1 MPFTNLAQQTHN
13 SLTRRAV
20 AVKNAKPLEVH
31 AMTFRTSEVPLK
43 AEPASIAERLQHW
56 TKLGSRWVYVFDTT
70 ATQAERK
77 ALIESFSKA
86 RDAKTTKFRYAR
98 LNDESGES
106 SMLYIGSSESLRT
119 RIRNHL
125 GYAVGPSSLNMAYWV
140 DMPDIEM
147 RLQAA
152 RYPDSLP
159 KEALCDLEDWLSVSL
174 FPVFGKR
181 GSA

>member
-1 MPFTNLAQQTHN
+1 MPFKNLAQQTHD

-20 AVKNAKPLEVH
+20 ALTGVKPLEVH
-31 AMTFRTSEVPLK
+31 AIKFRTGGIELG
-43 AEPASIAERLQHW
+43 AEPAAIADRLRHW
-56 TKLGSRWVYVFDTT
+56 TKLSRRWIYVFDTT

-77 ALIESFSKA
+77 ALVESFSKA
-86 RDAKTTKFRYAR
+86 RDGKTAKFRYAR
-98 LNDESGES
+98 LNDIRGES
-106 SMLYIGSSESLRT
+106 STLYIGSSESLRT

-140 DMPDIEM
+140 DAPDIEM

-152 RYPDSLP
+152 RYPDSLS

-174 FPVFGKR
+174 SPVFGKR
-181 GSA
+181 GSV